1 MMTINKQYIIEI
13 ITNDEGKIKLR
24 RTNRGFSAYEL
35 LGLIENLKMD
45 IHNQINGLIE
55 PDIVERIVEE

>member
-1 MMTINKQYIIEI
+1 MIINKQYIIEI
-13 ITNDEGKIKLR
+13 ITTDEGKIKLR
-24 RTNRGFSAYEL
+24 RTNRGFSSYEL